1 MMESFAVCVTR
12 GTVNDIDVLMQHRLK
27 LWSEVSTRSA
37 DEIKARIFPYREWL
51 SAGIENGCVTPF
63 IAKSEGAVAGSGCVW
78 IREIEPKLGLSRF
91 EEGYLM
97 AMYTEQHFRRQG
109 VASAI
114 LQAAIAYLRERGVER
129 MTLHSSESGRPLYE
143 KFGFGDTTEMRLNLK

>member
-1 MMESFAVCVTR
+1 MMESFAVGVTT
-12 GTVNDIDVLMQHRLK
+12 GTIHDIETLMQHRFK
-27 LWSEVSTRSA
+27 LWSEVSTRGA
-37 DEIKARIFPYREWL
+37 DEILARIPAYTEWL
-51 SAGIENGCVTPF
+51 RAGIEKGCVTPF
-63 IAKSEGAVAGSGCVW
+63 IARSQGTVAGSGCVW
-78 IREIEPKLGLSRF
+78 IRDVEPKLGLSRF

-129 MTLHSSESGRPLYE
+129 MTLHSSDFGRPLYE